1 MLQKI
6 EIFTPERL
14 TIEGIEQTI
23 TEPIRSTHTIV
34 SIATRATQKY
44 ALLVIGQQAVELTA
58 EGLTRMVRHAEET
71 GAELV
76 YADYLEEKE
85 GRETAHPLIDLQ
97 LGSVRD
103 DFDFGPLVVVRTS
116 SMKAVMPQMKRQNY
130 EYAAFYDMRLRLSE
144 RGAFEHI
151 GEPLYKAV
159 ECDLRQSGQKQ
170 FDYVDP
176 RQREVQVEME
186 KACTAHL
193 ERIGARV
200 TSEQVCG
207 VDFVEKFAREASVV
221 IPVFNRERTIGDA
234 VRSALGQR
242 TDFDFN
248 VIVVDNHST
257 DRTGEIVEELARED
271 GRLVH
276 LIPNE
281 SDLGIGGCWM
291 KAVLNEQ
298 CGRFAVQL
306 DSDDLYLD
314 DSTLQRIVEGFHRE
328 HCAMMI
334 GAYKM
339 VNFDL
344 EPLPPGVIDHREWT
358 DENGRNNAL
367 RINGLGAPR
376 AFYTP
381 LLRRHPLPNVSYG
394 EDYAAGLQL
403 SGLYKIGRIYEP
415 IYLCRRWEGN
425 SDAALSQ
432 ERINANNYYKDS
444 LRTEEIRRRMSF
456 KE

>member
-44 ALLVIGQQAVELTA
+44 ALLVIGQQTVELTA

-116 SMKAVMPQMKRQNY
+116 SMKAVMPQMKRQSY

-151 GEPLYKAV
+151 SEPLYKAV

-314 DSTLQRIVEGFHRE
+314 DSTLQRIVEGFHHE